1 MTAFFVREATPDD
14 AAAII
19 AHVRRVADEP
29 NNGIAIASASEFTYT
44 EDEERALIAK
54 IAEADNRLMIVAEA
68 EADAAIIG
76 VASCNPG
83 EGGYRHTL
91 SLGITVNR
99 DWRNQGVGR
108 AMMAYM
114 IDWCR
119 QNPTVYRLELWVFP
133 DNPRAI
139 HLYEK
144 MGFQHEGNRRAS
156 FLKAGQLLD
165 LLLMGMVFE

>member
-1 MTAFFVREATPDD
+1 MDTFIVREARSGD

-19 AHVRRVADEP
+19 THIRRVADEP

-44 EDEERALIAK
+44 EDEERALIQK
-54 IAEADNRLMIVAEA
+54 VAEADNRLMIVA

-114 IDWCR
+114 IGWCR
-119 QNPTVYRLELWVFP
+119 QNPAVHRLELWVFP

-156 FLKAGQLLD
+156 FLKAGQFLD
-165 LLLMGMVFE
+165 LMLMGMVFKE